1 MCTALYNV
9 QSHYSRHA
17 TPQIASSVNNT
28 FLNESKRRR
37 KSVLIFLKKAK
48 IGDRSVSDVATENS
62 VSVLVLLSESGSV
75 QNPYQ
80 ERKNPDPDQ
89 LKTH

>member
-9 QSHYSRHA
+9 LYIPITDMQLLL
-17 TPQIASSVNNT
+17 QIAISVDNT
-28 FLNESKRRR
+28 
-37 KSVLIFLKKAK
+37 IFLKKAK